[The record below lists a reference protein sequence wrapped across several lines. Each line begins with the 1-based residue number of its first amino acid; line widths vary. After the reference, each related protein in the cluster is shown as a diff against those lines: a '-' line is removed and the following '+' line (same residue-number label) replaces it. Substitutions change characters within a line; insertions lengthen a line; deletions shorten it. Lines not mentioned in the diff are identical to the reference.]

1 MAKTAFI
8 DKVLD
13 EVKITKI
20 NEYEVDDDVV
30 DVHFKQDIFQK
41 RQKSQKIQKIEQKK
55 KKLGYLIEKT
65 SLKT

>member
-1 MAKTAFI
+1 MKCYYLTVEHEKFNDKVKFKILNESKIDVNTLEYMAKTAFI

-30 DVHFKQDIFQK
+30 DVHFK
-41 RQKSQKIQKIEQKK
+41 
-55 KKLGYLIEKT
+55 
-65 SLKT
+65 